1 MHTGSTRSQ
10 VQPCRGQTGIH
21 KHAHTHTHIC
31 MTTQAHYGP
40 WYLSATCA
48 QTPLSLE
55 IPATP
60 QKAPL
65 LVTLEKPPPDALNR
79 LWSPGPPP
87 RHPYSQPSVPTRR
100 RRTPPGAG
108 LEPAQ
113 RPRELEKASR
123 PQLEGQRGPP
133 PHASPGPAACL
144 PSPTLGVPGA
154 HRSLGRRTW
163 VSRELE
169 AEMGLSR
176 DPGSAG
182 LLGALLSK

>member
-21 KHAHTHTHIC
+21 KHAHTHIR
-31 MTTQAHYGP
+31 MTTQAQYGP

-65 LVTLEKPPPDALNR
+65 RVTLEKPPPNALNR

-113 RPRELEKASR
+113 RPRELEKASM

-182 LLGALLSK
+182 LFGALLSK